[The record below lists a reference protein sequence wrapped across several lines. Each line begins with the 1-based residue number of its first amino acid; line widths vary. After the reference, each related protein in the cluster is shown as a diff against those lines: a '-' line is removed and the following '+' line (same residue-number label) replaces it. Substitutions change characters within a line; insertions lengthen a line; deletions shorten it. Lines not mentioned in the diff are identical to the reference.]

1 MPVFEYKGINDRGKN
16 VKGVIDA
23 DTLRAAQVRL
33 RKEGVF
39 PTDFVEEKASPSRRL
54 ISQEVS
60 FSGLFSRIRSQDI
73 ALLTRQLATLTAASL
88 PLIESLTALVD
99 QVDNVRLKKVLTE
112 VRDRVNEGSSLAD
125 ALRHFPRV
133 FSELYTNMIGA
144 GETSGAL
151 DVVLLRLADYIED
164 RLRLRN
170 KLFAALAY
178 PVLMLVVMFG
188 VIVLLMTFV
197 IPKVTLIFDDMGQS
211 IPVYTQALI
220 SLSNFMRDYWWLILA
235 GGLLLGFGVRSYL
248 KSPGGRRRFDRS
260 ILRVPVIGKLFKMV
274 AISRFTKTLST
285 LLAGGIPIL
294 KSMDIVRNVV
304 NNVILAKAVED
315 ARENISEGATIAE
328 PLRRS
333 KMFPPIVIHMVSVG
347 ERSGEL
353 EDMLMK
359 VSESFDNEVETTVA
373 GLTSL
378 LEPIIIVL
386 MGGIVF
392 FIMISI
398 LLPIFQMNQLI
409 R

>member
-23 DTLRAAQVRL
+23 DTLRTAQTRL

-39 PTDFVEEKASPSRRL
+39 PTDFVEEKASPGRRL
-54 ISQEVS
+54 ISQEIS

-73 ALLTRQLATLTAASL
+73 AILTRQLATLTAAGL
-88 PLIESLTALVD
+88 PLIESLAALVD
-99 QVDNVRLKKVLTE
+99 QVDNIRLKKVLTE
-112 VRDRVNEGSSLAD
+112 VREKVNEGSSLAD

-144 GETSGAL
+144 GESSGAL

-164 RLRLRN
+164 RLKLRN
-170 KLFAALAY
+170 RVFAALAY

-211 IPVYTQALI
+211 LPVYTQALI
-220 SLSNFMRDYWWLILA
+220 SLSNFMTDYWWLILA
-235 GGLLLGFGVRSYL
+235 GGLFLGFGVRSYL
-248 KSPGGRRRFDRS
+248 KSPGGRMRFDRS
-260 ILRVPVIGKLFKMV
+260 ILRIPVIGKLFKMV

-315 ARENISEGATIAE
+315 ARENIAEGATIAE

-347 ERSGEL
+347 EQSGEL
-353 EDMLMK
+353 EGMLMK
-359 VSESFDNEVETTVA
+359 VSESFDNEVETTVT

-386 MGGIVF
+386 MGGVVF

>member
-1 MPVFEYKGINDRGKN
+1 MPVFEYKGINGRGKN

-23 DTLRAAQVRL
+23 DTLRTARARL

-39 PTDFVEEKASPSRRL
+39 PTEFTEEKASAGRKL
-54 ISQEVS
+54 ISREVS
-60 FSGLFSRIRSQDI
+60 FSGFFSRIRSQDI
-73 ALLTRQLATLTAASL
+73 ALLTRQLATLTAAGL

-99 QVDNVRLKKVLTE
+99 QVDNVRLKKVLTQ

-125 ALRHFPRV
+125 ALRHSSGV
-133 FSELYTNMIGA
+133 FSELYINMIGA
-144 GETSGAL
+144 GESSGAL

-170 KLFAALAY
+170 RLFAALAY
-178 PVLMLVVMFG
+178 PVLMLMVMFG

-211 IPVYTQALI
+211 VPVYTQVLI
-220 SLSNFMRDYWWLILA
+220 SISNFMRDYWLFIIA
-235 GGLLLGFGVRSYL
+235 GVLLLGFGVRSYL
-248 KSPGGRRRFDRS
+248 RSPGGRKRFDRS
-260 ILRVPVIGKLFKMV
+260 ILRVPVIGKLFRMV

-285 LLAGGIPIL
+285 LLSGGIPIL

-304 NNVILAKAVED
+304 NNVLLAKAVDD
-315 ARENISEGATIAE
+315 ARNNISEGATIAE

-378 LEPIIIVL
+378 LEPIIIVF

>member
-23 DTLRAAQVRL
+23 DTLRAARARL
-33 RKEGVF
+33 RKEGIF
-39 PTDFVEEKASPSRRL
+39 TTDLAEGKASPGRRL
-54 ISQEVS
+54 ISREVS
-60 FSGLFSRIRSQDI
+60 FSSLFTRIKSQDI
-73 ALLTRQLATLTAASL
+73 ALLTRQLATLTAAGL
-88 PLIESLTALVD
+88 PLIESLSALVD
-99 QVDNVRLKKVLTE
+99 QVDNIRLKNVLTE
-112 VRDRVNEGSSLAD
+112 VRDKVNEGSSLAD
-125 ALRHFPRV
+125 AMRQSPRI

-151 DVVLLRLADYIED
+151 DVVMLRLADYIED

-170 KLFAALAY
+170 RIFAALAY
-178 PVLMLVVMFG
+178 PVLMLIVMTG
-188 VIVLLMTFV
+188 VIILLMTFV

-211 IPVYTQALI
+211 VPVYTRALI
-220 SLSNFMRDYWWLILA
+220 SFSNFTKDYWWIILMV
-235 GGLLLGFGVRSYL
+235 GLLLGFGVRRYL
-248 KSPGGRRRFDRS
+248 RSPGGRKRFDTS
-260 ILRVPVIGKLFKMV
+260 ILRVPVIGKLFRMV

-285 LLAGGIPIL
+285 LLSGGIPIL
-294 KSMDIVRNVV
+294 KSMDIVKNVV
-304 NNVILAKAVED
+304 NNVPLAQAVED

-333 KMFPPIVIHMVSVG
+333 KIFPPIVIHMVSVG

-359 VSESFDNEVETTVA
+359 VSESFDNEVETTVT

-378 LEPIIIVL
+378 LEPLIIIF

>member
-23 DTLRAAQVRL
+23 DTLRTARARL

-54 ISQEVS
+54 TSKEVS
-60 FSGLFSRIRSQDI
+60 FSGLFTRIRSQDI
-73 ALLTRQLATLTAASL
+73 ALLTRQLATLTAAGL

-99 QVDNVRLKKVLTE
+99 QVDNVRFKKVLTE
-112 VRDRVNEGSSLAD
+112 VRDKVNEGSSLAD
-125 ALRHFPRV
+125 ALRPFPRV

-144 GETSGAL
+144 GESSGAL

-164 RLRLRN
+164 RLKLRN
-170 KLFAALAY
+170 KIFAALAY
-178 PVLMLVVMFG
+178 PVLMLVVMSG

-211 IPVYTQALI
+211 IPVYTRTLI
-220 SLSNFMRDYWWLILA
+220 SISNFMKDYWWLILA
-235 GGLLLGFGVRSYL
+235 GGVLLGFGVRSYL
-248 KSPGGRRRFDRS
+248 KSPGGRMRFDRS

-333 KMFPPIVIHMVSVG
+333 KLFPPIVIHMVSVG
-347 ERSGEL
+347 EQSGEL
-353 EDMLMK
+353 ESMLMK
-359 VSESFDNEVETTVA
+359 VSESFDNEVETIVT

-386 MGGIVF
+386 MGGVVF

>member
-1 MPVFEYKGINDRGKN
+1 MPVFEYKGINGRGKN

-23 DTLRAAQVRL
+23 DTLRTARARL

-39 PTDFVEEKASPSRRL
+39 PTDFIEEKVSPGRRL
-54 ISQEVS
+54 ISREVS
-60 FSGLFSRIRSQDI
+60 LSGLFSRIRSQDV
-73 ALLTRQLATLTAASL
+73 ALLTRQLATLTAAGL

-99 QVDNVRLKKVLTE
+99 QVDNVRLKKVLTQ

-125 ALRHFPRV
+125 ALRHSPQV
-133 FSELYTNMIGA
+133 FSDLYTNMIGA
-144 GETSGAL
+144 GESSGAL

-170 KLFAALAY
+170 RLFAALAY
-178 PVLMLVVMFG
+178 PVLMLMVMFG

-197 IPKVTLIFDDMGQS
+197 IPKVTLIFEDMGQS
-211 IPVYTQALI
+211 VPVYTQVLI
-220 SLSNFMRDYWWLILA
+220 SVSNFMRDYWWLILA
-235 GGLLLGFGVRSYL
+235 GVLLLGFGVRSYL
-248 KSPGGRRRFDRS
+248 RSPGGRKRFDQS
-260 ILRVPVIGKLFKMV
+260 ILRVPVIGKLFRMV

-285 LLAGGIPIL
+285 LLSGGIPIL

-304 NNVILAKAVED
+304 NNVLLAKAVED

-353 EDMLMK
+353 EAMLMK

-386 MGGIVF
+386 MGGVVF

-409 R
+409 K